1 MIRSMTGFGVA
12 TAELGG
18 RQYAVEVRSVNN
30 KFFKASVRVPDEL
43 TALEAELEAAIAK
56 RVSRGSV
63 TVSVRLGLSASD
75 AAGEVNVEAA
85 RAFVSRLAAALPPE
99 LAARATV
106 DLATLLTVPG
116 VVGLSPEKLADS
128 ARPVLLRLLDEAC
141 DRMLAM
147 RAREG
152 ESLHRLLSSFGST
165 LRERLAVVRER
176 SPEVVRQY
184 QDRLRARVNQMLSE
198 IGATVRDEDLLREVA
213 MFAER
218 SDIAEEIARLSGHI
232 DQFESILDPQSDE
245 PAGRTLDFLS
255 QEMLREA
262 NTIASKSS
270 DGEIARRIVEMK
282 TAIDR
287 IKEQAA
293 NAE

>member
-1 MIRSMTGFGVA
+1 MTGFGVA
-12 TAELGG
+12 TADAGPETAG
-18 RQYAVEVRSVNN
+18 RQYSVEVRSVNN
-30 KFFKASVRVPDEL
+30 KFFKAIVRVPDEL
-43 TALEAELEAAIAK
+43 SALEAELESAVSR

-63 TVSVRLGLSASD
+63 TVSVRMGLSASD
-75 AAGEVNVEAA
+75 AAGEVNVDAA
-85 RAFVSRLAAALPPE
+85 RAFVDRMAAAMPPE
-99 LAARATV
+99 LRDRMTV

-116 VVGLSPEKLADS
+116 VVGLPPDRLAES

-147 RAREG
+147 RVREG
-152 ESLHRLLSSFGST
+152 EALHDLLASFGAT
-165 LRERLAVVRER
+165 VRDRLATIKLRA
-176 SPEVVRQY
+176 PEVVRQY
-184 QDRLRARVNQMLSE
+184 QDRLRQRVNTMLAE
-198 IGATVRDEDLLREVA
+198 VGALVDDADLLREVA

-218 SDIAEEIARLSGHI
+218 ADIAEEIARLSGHL
-232 DQFESILDPQSDE
+232 DQFDAILSPSNSE
-245 PAGRTLDFLS
+245 PAGRTLDFLA

-262 NTIASKSS
+262 NTIASKSA
-270 DGEIARRIVEMK
+270 DGEIARRIVEIK

>member
-12 TAELGG
+12 MAEQGG
-18 RQYAVEVRSVNN
+18 RQFSVEVRSVNN
-30 KFFKASVRVPDEL
+30 KFFKATVRVPDEL
-43 TALEAELEAAIAK
+43 SALEAELETALGR

-63 TVSVRLGLSASD
+63 TVSVRMGLSASD
-75 AAGEVNVEAA
+75 AAGEVNVDAA
-85 RAFVSRLAAALPPE
+85 RAFIKRMAAAIPPE
-99 LAARATV
+99 LEGRMTV

-116 VVGLSPEKLADS
+116 VVGLSPERVADS
-128 ARPVLLRLLDEAC
+128 ARPVLMKLLDEAC
-141 DRMLAM
+141 DRMLQM

-152 ESLHRLLSSFGST
+152 ESLHRLLGGFGSS
-165 LRERLAVVRER
+165 LRDRLAAVKARA
-176 SPEVVRQY
+176 PEVIRLY
-184 QDRLRARVNQMLSE
+184 QDRLRQRVNQMLAE
-198 IGATVRDEDLLREVA
+198 VGATVKDEDLLREVA

-232 DQFESILDPQSDE
+232 DQFESILDPTNHE
-245 PAGRTLDFLS
+245 PAGRTLDFLA

-282 TAIDR
+282 TCIDR

>member
-12 TAELGG
+12 TAEQGG
-18 RQYAVEVRSVNN
+18 RQYSVEVRSVNN
-30 KFFKASVRVPDEL
+30 KFFKATVRVPDEL
-43 TALEAELEAAIAK
+43 SALEAELESALSR

-63 TVSVRLGLSASD
+63 TVSVRMGLSASD
-75 AAGEVNVEAA
+75 AAGEVNVDAA
-85 RAFVSRLAAALPPE
+85 RAFLKRMSAAIPSE
-99 LAARATV
+99 LEGRVTV

-116 VVGLSPEKLADS
+116 VVGVSQDRVTDS
-128 ARPVLLRLLDEAC
+128 ARPVLMKLLEEAC
-141 DRMLAM
+141 ERMMAM
-147 RAREG
+147 RQREG
-152 ESLHRLLSSFGST
+152 EALHRLLTGFGAA
-165 LRERLAVVRER
+165 LRERLAVVRDR
-176 SPEVVRQY
+176 APEVIRQY
-184 QDRLRARVNQMLSE
+184 QDRLRQRVNQMLAE
-198 IGATVRDEDLLREVA
+198 IGATVKDEDLLREVA

-232 DQFESILDPQSDE
+232 DQFEAILDPRNGE
-245 PAGRTLDFLS
+245 PAGRTLDFLA

-262 NTIASKSS
+262 NTIASKSA

>member
-1 MIRSMTGFGVA
+1 MIRSMTGFGVG
-12 TAELGG
+12 TTEVGG
-18 RQYAVEVRSVNN
+18 RQYSVEVRSVNN
-30 KFFKASVRVPDEL
+30 KFFKATVRVPEEL
-43 TALEAELEAAIAK
+43 APLESELEVALSR
-56 RVSRGSV
+56 RVVRGSV
-63 TVSVRLGLSASD
+63 TMTVRLSLSASD

-85 RAFVSRLAAALPPE
+85 RAFITRMASAMPPE
-99 LAARATV
+99 FASRFTV

-116 VVGLSPEKLADS
+116 VIGLSPDRAAES
-128 ARPVLLRLLDEAC
+128 ARPVLHKLLEEAC
-141 DRMLAM
+141 DRMLVM

-152 ESLHRLLSSFGST
+152 EALQALLKSFGAT
-165 LRERLAVVRER
+165 VRERLELVRAR

-184 QDRLRARVNQMLSE
+184 QDRLRQRINTLMAE

-218 SDIAEEIARLSGHI
+218 SDIAEEIARLSGHM
-232 DQFESILDPQSDE
+232 DQFDAILDPANAE
-245 PAGRTLDFLS
+245 PAGRVLDFLS

-262 NTIASKSS
+262 NTIASKSA
-270 DGEIARRIVEMK
+270 DGEIARRIVEIK

-287 IKEQAA
+287 IKEQSA

>member
-12 TAELGG
+12 TAEQGG
-18 RQYAVEVRSVNN
+18 RHYAVEVRSVNN
-30 KFFKASVRVPDEL
+30 KFFKATVRVPDEL
-43 TALEAELEAAIAK
+43 SALEAELETSLAK
-56 RVSRGSV
+56 RVTRGSV

-85 RAFVSRLAAALPPE
+85 RAFIKRMTAAIPPE
-99 LAARATV
+99 LESRVTV

-116 VVGLSPEKLADS
+116 VVGLTPELVVES
-128 ARPVLLRLLDEAC
+128 ARPVLLRLLDDAC
-141 DRMLAM
+141 ERMLAM

-152 ESLHRLLSSFGST
+152 ESLHRLLMSFGAT
-165 LRERLAVVRER
+165 LRERLAIVKDRA
-176 SPEVVRQY
+176 PEVIRQY
-184 QDRLRARVNQMLSE
+184 QDRLRLRVNQMLAE
-198 IGATVRDEDLLREVA
+198 IGSTVKDEDLLREVA

-232 DQFESILDPQSDE
+232 DQFESILDPKSQE
-245 PAGRTLDFLS
+245 PAGRTLDFLA

-262 NTIASKSS
+262 NTIASKSA

>member
-1 MIRSMTGFGVA
+1 
-12 TAELGG
+12 
-18 RQYAVEVRSVNN
+18 
-30 KFFKASVRVPDEL
+30 
-43 TALEAELEAAIAK
+43 
-56 RVSRGSV
+56 
-63 TVSVRLGLSASD
+63 
-75 AAGEVNVEAA
+75 
-85 RAFVSRLAAALPPE
+85 LPPD
-99 LAARATV
+99 LASRATV

-116 VVGLSPEKLADS
+116 VVGLSPELLAES

-152 ESLHRLLSSFGST
+152 ESLHKLLSSFGSS

-176 SPEVVRQY
+176 APEVVRQY
-184 QDRLRARVNQMLSE
+184 QERLRARVNQMLSE

-218 SDIAEEIARLSGHI
+218 SDIAEEIARLGGHI
-232 DQFESILDPQSDE
+232 DQFESILDPKSDE
-245 PAGRTLDFLS
+245 PAGRTLDFLA

>member
-12 TAELGG
+12 TAEQGG

-43 TALEAELEAAIAK
+43 SALEAELEAAIAK

-85 RAFVSRLAAALPPE
+85 RAFVSRLAAALPPD

-116 VVGLSPEKLADS
+116 VVGLSPEQLAES

-152 ESLHRLLSSFGST
+152 ESLHRLLSSFGAT

-176 SPEVVRQY
+176 APEVVRQY

-218 SDIAEEIARLSGHI
+218 SDIAEEIARLGGHI
-232 DQFESILDPQSDE
+232 DQFESILDPKSEE
-245 PAGRTLDFLS
+245 PAGRTLDFLA

>member
-12 TAELGG
+12 TAEQGG
-18 RQYAVEVRSVNN
+18 RQYSVEVRSVNN
-30 KFFKASVRVPDEL
+30 KFFKAAVRVPEEL
-43 TALEAELEAAIAK
+43 SALEAELETALSR

-75 AAGEVNVEAA
+75 AAGEVNVDAA
-85 RAFVSRLAAALPPE
+85 RAFITRM
-99 LAARATV
+99 ARAIPQELRERMTV

-116 VVGLSPEKLADS
+116 VVGLGPERLADS
-128 ARPVLLRLLDEAC
+128 ARPVLIRLLEEATE
-141 DRMLAM
+141 RMLAM

-152 ESLHRLLSSFGST
+152 ESLHRLLLNFGST
-165 LRERLAVVRER
+165 LRERLEVVRAR
-176 SPEVVRQY
+176 APEVIRQY
-184 QDRLRARVNQMLSE
+184 QDRLRLRVNQMLSE
-198 IGATVRDEDLLREVA
+198 VGATVKDEDLHREVA

-232 DQFESILDPQSDE
+232 DQFETILDPKNEE
-245 PAGRTLDFLS
+245 PAGRTLDFLA

>member
-12 TAELGG
+12 TAEQGG
-18 RQYAVEVRSVNN
+18 RQYSVEVRSVNN
-30 KFFKASVRVPDEL
+30 KFFKAVVRVPPEL
-43 TALEAELEAAIAK
+43 VPLEPELETALAK
-56 RVSRGSV
+56 RTQRGSV
-63 TVSVRLGLSASD
+63 TVTVRLGLSASD

-85 RAFVSRLAAALPPE
+85 RAFVQRMLGAMPPE
-99 LAARATV
+99 IASRATI

-116 VVGLSPEKLADS
+116 VVGLSPDRVADS
-128 ARPVLLRLLDEAC
+128 ARPVLLKLLDEAC

-152 ESLHRLLSSFGST
+152 EALHGLLRSFGAT
-165 LRERLAVVRER
+165 MRDKLAVVRER
-176 SPEVVRQY
+176 APEVVRQY
-184 QDRLRARVNQMLSE
+184 QERLRLRVAQLMAEVGGTL
-198 IGATVRDEDLLREVA
+198 RDEDLIREVA
-213 MFAER
+213 IFAER
-218 SDIAEEIARLSGHI
+218 SDIAEEVARLGGHL
-232 DQFESILDPQSDE
+232 DQLDHILEPSNDE
-245 PAGRTLDFLS
+245 PVGRTLDFLS

-262 NTIASKSS
+262 NTIASKSA
-270 DGEIARRIVEMK
+270 DGDIARRIVEIK